1 MVKISEIESLY
12 KSHSENLEATP
23 PAHVWEQLETSLNA
37 AQKHKKFLI
46 FWQIASAAVVAAL
59 VIVGGHYF
67 IKETSTSHT
76 LADSTS
82 SYSTE
87 KEAGSPLQ
95 HSTQPT
101 ANYQEKT
108 DPRASIYNDNS
119 ADVMYAAMAV
129 AVTNDI
135 KTSDKQNP
143 RPVQENIPLLKHR
156 PEQKFFAT
164 PKTEVRKL
172 IARSNMDSWK
182 ERFNVNQSI
191 PAESGS
197 RAPIRVQVGG
207 TLSPTY
213 SFRHT
218 SGQQNTVMAAAST
231 SSIDERAMMAAG
243 GGLHVNVQMR
253 KNWSIESGLR
263 FARLGQEVH
272 TPVRSERVYALNSDQ
287 ASYTNL
293 SIKSLSL
300 NNTMGEIKQHQP
312 PTRPEGDNAYFGASP
327 GTMLVDF
334 RTDNQ
339 QTSGQI
345 EQMIDYIEVPVTLR
359 YYLINRDLKL
369 SLAAGVST
377 NWLVGNNA
385 YVIENSNRQN
395 IGETAGISSMSWS
408 SHAGVAFSLP
418 LYGSFSLRLEPRV
431 NYFLSD
437 INENYP
443 GRFRPYSFGIFSGIQ
458 YTFGE

>member
-23 PAHVWEQLETSLNA
+23 PAHVWEQLETSLNV
-37 AQKHKKFLI
+37 AQKQKKFLL
-46 FWQIASAAVVAAL
+46 FWQIASAAVIAAL

-67 IKETSTSHT
+67 MNETSTSHT
-76 LADSTS
+76 LVDSTS

-87 KEAGSPLQ
+87 KDAGSPLQ
-95 HSTQPT
+95 HKSTPT
-101 ANYQEKT
+101 TEPQEKSVSNE
-108 DPRASIYNDNS
+108 SIYNENT
-119 ADVMYAAMAV
+119 ADVMYTAMAV
-129 AVTNDI
+129 AGINDME
-135 KTSDKQNP
+135 TADKQNP
-143 RPVQENIPLLKHR
+143 HPVQENIPLLKHR

-172 IARSNMDSWK
+172 IAQSNIDTWK
-182 ERFNVNQSI
+182 DRFNVNQSM
-191 PAESGS
+191 PAESGN
-197 RAPIRVQVGG
+197 RAPLKVQVGG

-218 SGQQNTVMAAAST
+218 SGPQNSVMATASNG
-231 SSIDERAMMAAG
+231 SFDERAMMAAG
-243 GGLHVNVQMR
+243 GGLHVNVEMR

-287 ASYTNL
+287 ASYANL

-300 NNTMGEIKQHQP
+300 NNTMGEIKQHQA
-312 PTRPEGDNAYFGASP
+312 PTRSESDNAYFGASP

-359 YYLINRDLKL
+359 YYLINRDMKL

-377 NWLVGNNA
+377 NWLIGNNA
-385 YVIENSNRQN
+385 YVVENSNRQN